1 MSLPPRVGGALV
13 VLGQSNGEQERDPAH
28 VLSPPVYG
36 AGIHEYFSSYPV
48 TTPSNVITKVW
59 GLLGA
64 TPGPE
69 VTVTPES
76 LPRNYI
82 NIVAYKT
89 ALNHR
94 FSKIAWEREGVYD
107 AYNSDCIN
115 DPLSPYFNDEQA
127 YSNAYSLALRQDIFA
142 KFVND
147 TSVVNILEDPT
158 QTPPS
163 LRTLFPRWTEET
175 AWDMGAQPYED
186 AMQVY
191 PPSDPNSPYWQTR
204 DGPDALPPINQQP
217 VDFIAPWYV
226 SYNTDLEEPLYQ
238 SLTRTFYDFSFKFSS
253 TVYDAENPMK
263 YELVYP
269 YFNRDYNFMFFY
281 QTIPD
286 HCTWQY
292 SAGFPAGGYRSPII
306 EVYPQN
312 DDGEIEPMRWE
323 AEATHGLFIDANGS
337 CWNLGS
343 QIEVK
348 VYIWRAPPKRCF
360 YPKQDDVFGLPSAW
374 TNWKVGGFPGG
385 PFVSADYFTQSQ
397 SSSWFTGRAYG
408 GPGQRHSI
416 GYVGLNYVE
425 TGFNSEL
432 PFSIPEP
439 NPMAIM
445 FWGVCFAPDYDSDLC
460 VEHEVLTFTVT
471 LDESNTYTCDGTPRD
486 GVVYTAYGFKLED
499 IVIPKV
505 EGFITYIED
514 YEVTLVTKAGEV

>member
-13 VLGQSNGEQERDPAH
+13 VLGQSNGEQERDPTH
-28 VLSPPVYG
+28 VLNPPVYG
-36 AGIHEYFSSYPV
+36 AGIHKYFTTYPL
-48 TTPSNVITKVW
+48 TIPSNVITKVW
-59 GLLGA
+59 GLLGF

-69 VTVTPES
+69 VTVTPET

-94 FSKIAWEREGVYD
+94 FSKIAWELEGVYD

-115 DPLSPYFNDEQA
+115 DPLSPYSGDEQA
-127 YSNAYSLALRQDIFA
+127 YKNAYSLALRQDIFA
-142 KFVND
+142 KFVD
-147 TSVVNILEDPT
+147 ETSVVNILENPE

-191 PPSDPNSPYWQTR
+191 PPSAPNSPYWQTR
-204 DGPDALPPINQQP
+204 DGPDALLPINQQP

-226 SYNTDLEEPLYQ
+226 SYNTDLEEPIYQ

-269 YFNRDYNFMFFY
+269 YFNRQESYFWN
-281 QTIPD
+281 QQAPD
-286 HCTWQY
+286 LCNWQY
-292 SAGFPAGGYRSPII
+292 SAGYPANAYRTVTF

-312 DDGEIEPMRWE
+312 DEEEIEPMRWE

-360 YPKQDDVFGLPSAW
+360 YPKQDNVFGLPSAW
-374 TNWKVGGFPGG
+374 TNWVSGGTLIGPGS
-385 PFVSADYFTQSQ
+385 PQYLKQSGV
-397 SSSWFTGRAYG
+397 SSWFTGRAYG

-432 PFSIPEP
+432 PYSIPEP